1 MCWCFAVLA
10 NRAAACSSSNT
21 DDTPLVNVS
30 LGTASFLHAFY
41 SNHTIRQKYYLALSK
56 RFNELCQ
63 ALVTSRK
70 AFRIGR
76 SIIEWDKIAQMG
88 VFDYLNYMLLQPLA
102 DSPTIVRSS
111 QSSSS
116 SSLLPRPKMA
126 VIATPSWK
134 LVGTTIKFLGL
145 MGFWAFDNIAF
156 VTGSGFLDPII
167 DDKKIINDQVHP
179 ALNYIDVDNV
189 VLVNPKKSDN
199 RTMRKTWSG
208 EWANRFYFLGAL
220 GGLYVNLRSLY
231 CHWNTELKNA
241 RDQLQLAADNSTI
254 IDDINAAKANLEKV
268 QRDHFDLRVALT
280 KSIVDI
286 MVFGN
291 NPGVDLF
298 VKYRGKKN
306 HEGLHCIGGLVSA
319 STVLYNNFPN
329 SN

>member
-1 MCWCFAVLA
+1 MCWYFAVLA
-10 NRAAACSSSNT
+10 NRAVACSSNT
-21 DDTPLVNVS
+21 NDTPLANVS
-30 LGTASFLHAFY
+30 LGTVSFVHAFY
-41 SNHTIRQKYYLALSK
+41 TNHTIRQKYYLALSK

-102 DSPTIVRSS
+102 DSPTIASS
-111 QSSSS
+111 QSQSS
-116 SSLLPRPKMA
+116 SSLLPQQPKMA
-126 VIATPSWK
+126 VIATTPSWK
-134 LVGTTIKFLGL
+134 LISTTIKFLGL

-167 DDKKIINDQVHP
+167 DDTKIIIGQTNP
-179 ALNYIDVDNV
+179 ALNYIDMDNV
-189 VLVNPKKSDN
+189 VLVDPKSTTN

-208 EWANRFYFLGAL
+208 EWANRFYFMGAL

-231 CHWNTELKNA
+231 CHWYTELKYA
-241 RDQLQLAADNSTI
+241 RDQLQHAAANSSTM
-254 IDDINAAKANLEKV
+254 DDIKAAKAKLEKV

-280 KSIVDI
+280 KSIVDV

-298 VKYRGKKN
+298 VKIRGKKN

>member
-1 MCWCFAVLA
+1 MLCWYFAVLA
-10 NRAAACSSSNT
+10 NRAAACSSSSA
-21 DDTPLVNVS
+21 DDATLANVS
-30 LGTASFLHAFY
+30 LGTVSFLHAFY
-41 SNHTIRQKYYLALSK
+41 TNNTIRQKYYLAHSK

-102 DSPTIVRSS
+102 DSPTIVSS
-111 QSSSS
+111 YS
-116 SSLLPRPKMA
+116 SSLVSPPKLAM
-126 VIATPSWK
+126 VATPSWK

-167 DDKKIINDQVHP
+167 DDKKIIIGQTNP
-179 ALNYIDVDNV
+179 ALNYIDMDNV
-189 VLVNPKKSDN
+189 VLVDPKSSDK

-231 CHWNTELKNA
+231 CHWYTELKNA
-241 RDQLQLAADNSTI
+241 CDQLHAAADTANNFN
-254 IDDINAAKANLEKV
+254 IDDIDVAKANLEKV

-280 KSIVDI
+280 KSIVDV

-298 VKYRGKKN
+298 VKIQGKKN